1 MTSLTDVYQR
11 RIGAVASRRRVLA
24 GLTLFAVGL
33 SLVAVG
39 VLLATTGIGSA
50 LGLGVY
56 GAREW
61 AGILAGLGLPGTFVG
76 LFTILP
82 TSRLTRATIAIGASL
97 TVFAVALFTHAYP
110 TQWPGA
116 PAADPALALTTLA
129 LYFVGAITTGWCLFV
144 AIATF
149 KTRKSPGGAAE
160 MRITEEGTVR
170 LVERAGRDGSGVGG
184 IGLFGT
190 DPDGE
195 VPTQTGNASGGAGS
209 ARQTASDGGSTA
221 VDPSADD
228 DDALVGSVTA
238 RGQPDRYC
246 GNCEQF
252 NYVRVDDGLEPYCR
266 HHSRYLDDMD
276 ACDAW
281 KSNSRDSMV

>member
-1 MTSLTDVYQR
+1 MASLTDVYQR

-24 GLTLFAVGL
+24 GLALFAVGL

-61 AGILAGLGLPGTFVG
+61 AGILAGVGLPATFVG
-76 LFTILP
+76 LFAILP

-97 TVFAVALFTHAYP
+97 TVFAVALFTYAYP

-116 PAADPALALTTLA
+116 PAADPALSLMTLA
-129 LYFVGAITTGWCLFV
+129 VYFVGAITTGWCLFV

-160 MRITEEGTVR
+160 MRITEEGTVK
-170 LVERAGRDGSGVGG
+170 LVEAAETGVSGVGG

-195 VPTQTGNASGGAGS
+195 VPTQTGNRSDSFS
-209 ARQTASDGGSTA
+209 ATRQAASDGGSTT
-221 VDPSADD
+221 VESSAD
-228 DDALVGSVTA
+228 GSSVESAPT

-252 NYVRVDDGLEPYCR
+252 NYVRTDDGLEPYCS
-266 HHSRYLDDMD
+266 HHGRYLEDMD
-276 ACDAW
+276 ACEEWA
-281 KSNSRDSMV
+281 SNSDDRLV

>member
-1 MTSLTDVYQR
+1 MASLTDVYRR

-24 GLTLFAVGL
+24 GLALFAVGL
-33 SLVAVG
+33 GLVAIG
-39 VLLATTGIGSA
+39 VVLATTGMGTT

-61 AGILAGLGLPGTFVG
+61 AGVLAGLGLPATFVG
-76 LFTILP
+76 LFAILP
-82 TSRLTRATIAIGASL
+82 TSRLTRATTAIGASL
-97 TVFAVALFTHAYP
+97 TVFGVALFTYAYP

-116 PAADPALALTTLA
+116 PAADPVLSLTTLA
-129 LYFVGAITTGWCLFV
+129 VYFVGAITTGWCLFV

-160 MRITEEGTVR
+160 MRVTEEGTVK
-170 LVERAGRDGSGVGG
+170 LVEGADTGVSGVGG

-190 DPDGE
+190 DPEGD
-195 VPTQTGNASGGAGS
+195 VPTQTGAGASTS
-209 ARQTASDGGSTA
+209 ESTRQAASDGGSSTVGVSDTA
-221 VDPSADD
+221 TFSE
-228 DDALVGSVTA
+228 SVST

-252 NYVRVDDGLEPYCR
+252 NYVRTDDGLEPYCS
-266 HHSRYLDDMD
+266 HHGRYLEDMD
-276 ACDAW
+276 ACDEWA
-281 KSNSRDSMV
+281 SNSSDRLV

>member
-1 MTSLTDVYQR
+1 MASLTDVYQR

-24 GLTLFAVGL
+24 GLALFAVGL
-33 SLVAVG
+33 GLVALG
-39 VLLATTGIGSA
+39 VLLATTRIGSA

-61 AGILAGLGLPGTFVG
+61 AGILAGLGLPATFVG
-76 LFTILP
+76 LFAILP

-97 TVFAVALFTHAYP
+97 TVFAVALFTYAYP

-116 PAADPALALTTLA
+116 PAADPALSLMTLT
-129 LYFVGAITTGWCLFV
+129 LYFVGTITTGWCLFV

-160 MRITEEGTVR
+160 MRITEEGRVK
-170 LVERAGRDGSGVGG
+170 LVEQADTGVSGVGG

-190 DPDGE
+190 DPNGE
-195 VPTQTGNASGGAGS
+195 VPTQTGTGSGGSS
-209 ARQTASDGGSTA
+209 ATRQAASDGGSTTRGPA
-221 VDPSADD
+221 TDD
-228 DDALVGSVTA
+228 DSFVESVST

-252 NYVRVDDGLEPYCR
+252 NYVRADDGLEPYCS
-266 HHSRYLDDMD
+266 HHSQYLEDMD
-276 ACDAW
+276 ACDEWA
-281 KSNSRDSMV
+281 SNSGDRLV

>member
-11 RIGAVASRRRVLA
+11 RIGAVASRRQVLA
-24 GLTLFAVGL
+24 GLTLFAAGL
-33 SLVAVG
+33 GLVAVG
-39 VLLATTGIGSA
+39 VVLATTGLRTT

-56 GAREW
+56 DAREW
-61 AGILAGLGLPGTFVG
+61 AGIFAGLGLPATFVG
-76 LFTILP
+76 LFVVLP
-82 TSRLTRATIAIGASL
+82 TSRLTRATIAIGSSL

-110 TQWPGA
+110 MQWPGA
-116 PAADPALALTTLA
+116 PAANPALALTTLA
-129 LYFVGAITTGWCLFV
+129 LYFIGAITTGWCLFV

-170 LVERAGRDGSGVGG
+170 LVEQAGTNMPAVGGVGM
-184 IGLFGT
+184 FGT
-190 DPDGE
+190 DPDGD
-195 VPTQTGNASGGAGS
+195 VPTQTGTASTESTS
-209 ARQTASDGGSTA
+209 ARQAASDGGSTTIDA
-221 VDPSADD
+221 SADD
-228 DDALVGSVTA
+228 SEFIESASV

-252 NYVRVDDGLEPYCR
+252 NYVRTDDGLEPYCS
-266 HHSRYLDDMD
+266 HHGRYLDDMD

-281 KSNSRDSMV
+281 ASNSRDELR

>member
-1 MTSLTDVYQR
+1 MASLTDVYQR

-24 GLTLFAVGL
+24 GLALFAVGL
-33 SLVAVG
+33 GVVAFG
-39 VLLATTGIGSA
+39 VLLATTGIGTVF
-50 LGLGVY
+50 GLGVY

-61 AGILAGLGLPGTFVG
+61 AGILAGLGLPATFVG
-76 LFTILP
+76 LFAILP

-97 TVFAVALFTHAYP
+97 SVFAVALFTYAYP

-116 PAADPALALTTLA
+116 PAADPLLSLMTLT

-144 AIATF
+144 SIATF

-160 MRITEEGTVR
+160 MRITEEGTVK
-170 LVERAGRDGSGVGG
+170 LVEQADTGVSGVGG

-195 VPTQTGNASGGAGS
+195 VPTQTGNSSGS
-209 ARQTASDGGSTA
+209 SSTTRQAASDGGSATRS
-221 VDPSADD
+221 SATD
-228 DDALVGSVTA
+228 DDAFVESVST

-252 NYVRVDDGLEPYCR
+252 NYVRTDDGLEPYCS
-266 HHSRYLDDMD
+266 HHGRYLEDMD
-276 ACDAW
+276 ACEEWA
-281 KSNSRDSMV
+281 SNSDDRLV